1 MPWETESP
9 EARGPE
15 LSPEEIADWGIGH
28 WAIDFRKN
36 QKITTKK
43 KSGYRVPVWVKS
55 SIRTRIDNPI
65 KLSVRVPESKK
76 LNISVRVPKNSVRV
90 SGFRFRI
97 FLNTPSRKGVKE
109 KG

>member
-43 KSGYRVPVWVKS
+43 NRVIGY
-55 SIRTRIDNPI
+55 
-65 KLSVRVPESKK
+65 LF
-76 LNISVRVPKNSVRV
+76 
-90 SGFRFRI
+90 G
-97 FLNTPSRKGVKE
+97 
-109 KG
+109 